1 VSTRAKGSRNRR
13 YARQPGRSH
22 PRLCLLAAVPPHH
35 MKHTAHEPAYPA
47 LRSPLPRSGPRH
59 PAPTPSPL
67 GTPPHA
73 AAKRLACDVSLA
85 PHTSDERSMLAQHRL
100 LPHAPVPQARSG
112 RRGLDRRHPLER
124 GCTVARSRPG
134 CPRLLQDAPA
144 RGLTDRRP
152 PRLRSSFPPLA
163 QRGRTGSA
171 PLAQG
176 SNPGSAPTSR
186 ATLNPTDASVGFGRP
201 PWHS

>member
-1 VSTRAKGSRNRR
+1 VSTRAKGYRNQR

-22 PRLCLLAAVPPHH
+22 RRLCLLAAVPPHH
-35 MKHTAHEPAYPA
+35 RGHTAHGPAYPA

-67 GTPPHA
+67 GTPRSGQAP
-73 AAKRLACDVSLA
+73 RLRCVTRPVHQRRALRAGPAPLA
-85 PHTSDERSMLAQHRL
+85 PAGTC
-100 LPHAPVPQARSG
+100 PQARSG

-144 RGLTDRRP
+144 RGLTDRCP
-152 PRLRSSFPPLA
+152 PRPRSSFPPLA

-176 SNPGSAPTSR
+176 SNPSSAPASR